1 MEEKIIWTGSP
12 SQWTNFITY
21 IFLFWTA
28 VIPIFAYLTTR
39 FTIYELSNKR
49 LKLKTGILNQ
59 NIEETELYRIRDYSV
74 EKPLLLRIFNLGN
87 LVLHSSDSTSVSI
100 KLSAMK
106 DVEKIANLIRNSVE
120 EARKSTGTR
129 EIDIS

>member
-1 MEEKIIWTGSP
+1 M
-12 SQWTNFITY
+12 
-21 IFLFWTA
+21 
-28 VIPIFAYLTTR
+28 
-39 FTIYELSNKR
+39 ELSNKR

-74 EKPLLLRIFNLGN
+74 DKPLLLRIFNLGN

-100 KLSAMK
+100 KLSAIK
-106 DVEKIANLIRNSVE
+106 DVEKIADVIRNSGE